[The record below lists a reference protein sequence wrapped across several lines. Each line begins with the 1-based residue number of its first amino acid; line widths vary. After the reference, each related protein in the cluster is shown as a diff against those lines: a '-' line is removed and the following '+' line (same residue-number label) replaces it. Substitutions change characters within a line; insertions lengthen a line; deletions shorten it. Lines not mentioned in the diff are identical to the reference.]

1 MNLRNNTIVKL
12 TKKKQIYV
20 SERTSNVV
28 AHLKAIHKAAEEDI
42 NEFRDTVTSN
52 RAQKRHGGGAWQCQ
66 KCPQVLATERSLEY
80 HMATKHRKAPV
91 NPADITLSSSP
102 LKTSPPPKKVQLQP
116 IANSLIQ
123 EIHTVTQKPKES
135 QGRIDCPVFFY
146 VGESR
151 KMTDSNY
158 CPAFLKLIEDD
169 VAGTITVSGLFE
181 HYGHKLQ
188 HGLRKFN

>member
-12 TKKKQIYV
+12 TKKTDVSGKRKKKIAKKTGDVDWCYV

-135 QGRIDCPVFFY
+135 QGRIDCPVKDCFSSF
-146 VGESR
+146 
-151 KMTDSNY
+151 
-158 CPAFLKLIEDD
+158 
-169 VAGTITVSGLFE
+169 
-181 HYGHKLQ
+181 
-188 HGLRKFN
+188 